1 MIVKNKLHE
10 DVLAWE
16 IEIEED
22 LNINVEDLD
31 YKLQDGS
38 LFKKITTRFENH
50 DLELKQK
57 VLKCLDLNI
66 IKEKIP
72 DYKEID
78 IKIFK
83 DIPGFKLWPHLD
95 RFEHKGFIMINLI
108 NNINSTTFHRA
119 NDLQSKFIVEASNK
133 KNKGVFHLLHTGPPH
148 IQHAV
153 ENNSNKDRYTT
164 IAFIK

>member
-1 MIVKNKLHE
+1 MIVKDKLHP

-16 IEIEED
+16 IEIPD
-22 LNINVEDLD
+22 LSIDVKNLD

-50 DLELKQK
+50 NQDLKNKILNKLDIDYIKKQ
-57 VLKCLDLNI
+57 
-66 IKEKIP
+66 IP
-72 DYKEID
+72 EYKEID

-95 RFEHKGFIMINLI
+95 RKDHKGFIVINLI
-108 NNINSTTFHRA
+108 NNKDSTEFL
-119 NDLQSKFIVEASNK
+119 DFDEKFLAKSSNK
-133 KNKGVFHLLHTGPPH
+133 KNKGVFHILWKKPYCLHA
-148 IQHAV
+148 I
-153 ENNSNKDRYTT
+153 ENTSNKDRYTT

>member
-16 IEIEED
+16 VEVED
-22 LNINVEDLD
+22 LNIDVENLD

-38 LFKKITTRFENH
+38 LFGKATTRLENH
-50 DLELKQK
+50 DLKLKQK
-57 VLKCLDLNI
+57 ILNCLDLDI

-72 DYKEID
+72 EYKIID

-83 DIPGFKLWPHLD
+83 DFPGFKLNPHCD
-95 RFEHKGFIMINLI
+95 RRKHKGFIMINLI
-108 NNINSTTFHRA
+108 NNINSTTFYNR
-119 NDLQSKFIVEASNK
+119 NREFLCEASNK
-133 KNKGVFHLLHTGPPH
+133 KDKGVFHILHQKPRAL
-148 IQHAV
+148 HAI
-153 ENNSNKDRYTT
+153 ENNSNKIRYTA

>member
-16 IEIEED
+16 VEVKD
-22 LNINVEDLD
+22 LNIDVKNLD

-50 DLELKQK
+50 DQDLKDK
-57 VLKCLDLNI
+57 ILSFLDI
-66 IKEKIP
+66 DYIKEKVP
-72 DYKEID
+72 DYKKID

-83 DIPGFKLWPHLD
+83 DLPGFKLEPHVD
-95 RFEHKGFIMINLI
+95 IREHKAFLMINLVD
-108 NNINSTTFHRA
+108 NVDSTTFH
-119 NDLQSKFIVEASNK
+119 DFFDKFLVKGPNK
-133 KNKGVFHLLHTGPPH
+133 KNIGVFHLLHTKPK
-148 IQHAV
+148 IRHAV
-153 ENNSNKDRYTT
+153 ENTSDKNRYTA

>member
-16 IEIEED
+16 IEVKD
-22 LNINVEDLD
+22 LNIDVKNLD

-50 DLELKQK
+50 DQDLKDK
-57 VLKCLDLNI
+57 ILSFLDI
-66 IKEKIP
+66 DYIKEKVP
-72 DYKEID
+72 NYKEID

-83 DIPGFKLWPHLD
+83 DLPGFKLVPHCD
-95 RFEHKGFIMINLI
+95 VFEHKAFLMINLI
-108 NNINSTTFHRA
+108 DNKNSTTFYDRFE
-119 NDLQSKFIVEASNK
+119 DFLCEGPSK
-133 KNKGVFHLLHTGPPH
+133 KNTGIFHLLHTKPR
-148 IQHAV
+148 IMHAV
-153 ENNSNKDRYTT
+153 ENKSKNNRYTT